1 MASRFKGVL
10 LGLSLLAGC
19 GPEQTTTEPGTEP
32 KSGVL
37 TLGALSPAEVLPGT
51 VLRLSGTGFPA
62 TVGTGDKT
70 QLRLTLTGKGQRAGV
85 PYDVKVDLPA
95 KQQSAVLLTVEV
107 SDDLHKT
114 LAGLADLGD
123 DEQRP
128 VEGELELAVL
138 QDKQVF
144 QRSAAAK
151 FVVRKQFAPG
161 FSGLSAQA
169 VYLGDQLQVRGAGFL
184 LPGEGQ
190 SVVLLE
196 GNFAAELFNG
206 QRDPGQRFVPYAA
219 REFPLT
225 PVSRT
230 EAVLPVGAPPLFF
243 SPVLD
248 TVDSSFNVEL
258 RRTWPSGSNFSS
270 VRVT

>member
-95 KQQSAVLLTVEV
+95 KQQSATLLTVEISDEPVTNATRVEIINDAATV
-107 SDDLHKT
+107 SIGD
-114 LAGLADLGD
+114 ADGWK
-123 DEQRP
+123 P
-128 VEGELELAVL
+128 
-138 QDKQVF
+138 
-144 QRSAAAK
+144 
-151 FVVRKQFAPG
+151 
-161 FSGLSAQA
+161 
-169 VYLGDQLQVRGAGFL
+169 QVRG
-184 LPGEGQ
+184 E
-190 SVVLLE
+190 
-196 GNFAAELFNG
+196 
-206 QRDPGQRFVPYAA
+206 R
-219 REFPLT
+219 
-225 PVSRT
+225 
-230 EAVLPVGAPPLFF
+230 
-243 SPVLD
+243 
-248 TVDSSFNVEL
+248 
-258 RRTWPSGSNFSS
+258 
-270 VRVT
+270 